1 MLRSPALAMPETVK
15 DGADS
20 EALSMMAA
28 YIDLKAVRV
37 GIVRPLT
44 DTEPTAETFRI
55 LPLLPKILS

>member
-1 MLRSPALAMPETVK
+1 MPETVK